1 MRALDARLALSI
13 ERQQRIR
20 DDLSDLLTHRTGP
33 DVPVGFESI
42 ADSLT
47 GSDRARQS
55 YLLVQEDS
63 PSDRVGR

>member
-1 MRALDARLALSI
+1 MPDSPSPSNGSKGSVTTFPTYSPTA
-13 ERQQRIR
+13 
-20 DDLSDLLTHRTGP
+20 P